1 MHRDVSTVF
10 LCWYKLEASTYLYR
24 KLISYH
30 MDLFIIVLIVSRRFR
45 FSPCDMHH
53 RTGIQYDR
61 IWWCIPRAYFV
72 ARVAC
77 SCTLC
82 LWCWISY
89 PTFQVPMHR
98 IGALAMYRVVRYRT
112 ERDLLSV
119 PWHPRICFQYIV
131 LHTKYRVEQNLE
143 FRRTISTTI
152 YCKSYTYIV

>member
-1 MHRDVSTVF
+1 
-10 LCWYKLEASTYLYR
+10 
-24 KLISYH
+24 
-30 MDLFIIVLIVSRRFR
+30 
-45 FSPCDMHH
+45 
-53 RTGIQYDR
+53 
-61 IWWCIPRAYFV
+61 
-72 ARVAC
+72 
-77 SCTLC
+77 
-82 LWCWISY
+82 
-89 PTFQVPMHR
+89 MHR